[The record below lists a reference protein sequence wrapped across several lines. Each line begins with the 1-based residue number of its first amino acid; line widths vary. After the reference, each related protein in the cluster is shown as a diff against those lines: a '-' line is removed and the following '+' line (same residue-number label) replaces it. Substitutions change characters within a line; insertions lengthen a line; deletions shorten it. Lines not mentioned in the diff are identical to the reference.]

1 MEFRENK
8 TGLVR
13 RFCCIAGLLR
23 GFSLVSVSSLHS
35 IQRADPMAQVD
46 QVLVVEQDI
55 TASKTDNLPCRSRSV
70 PAVES
75 RIRIGG
81 SNRSAAT
88 TGYDFLCQTMTF
100 HDFVRRT
107 VAVGALA
114 RIAVVTKGR
123 WPIGSD
129 VGYARSTALGEVR
142 IFAGLRTVGRAEGL
156 PQRHAPDPS
165 LAWTGRAEEN
175 AGVEKTA

>member
-1 MEFRENK
+1 
-8 TGLVR
+8 
-13 RFCCIAGLLR
+13 
-23 GFSLVSVSSLHS
+23 
-35 IQRADPMAQVD
+35 
-46 QVLVVEQDI
+46 
-55 TASKTDNLPCRSRSV
+55 
-70 PAVES
+70 
-75 RIRIGG
+75 
-81 SNRSAAT
+81 
-88 TGYDFLCQTMTF
+88 MTF